1 MPAYVY
7 IHTSSQL
14 GQENDR
20 RKLEKHP
27 QVVDFYQVSINIV
40 PCRCKLEQH
49 FYQSL
54 ALSKCLSM
62 SIIIV

>member
-27 QVVDFYQVSINIV
+27 QVVDFYQTPALSINIV
-40 PCRCKLEQH
+40 PCRRKTGTTL
-49 FYQSL
+49 
-54 ALSKCLSM
+54 LS
-62 SIIIV
+62 ITGIV

>member
-27 QVVDFYQVSINIV
+27 QVVDFYQT
-40 PCRCKLEQH
+40 P
-49 FYQSL
+49 
-54 ALSKCLSM
+54 KCLSM